1 MSDNKKLT
9 GETVNGFI
17 NDLRI
22 EKSKNL
28 LIKTDQPISEISAS
42 VGYDDYDYFIR
53 LLSGFL
59 TPLSF
64 TEKKF
69 NWFPLGDS
77 PTVAQAL
84 SLLSLFPKIS

>member
-1 MSDNKKLT
+1 M
-9 GETVNGFI
+9 
-17 NDLRI
+17 RI

-42 VGYDDYDYFIR
+42 VGYDDYNNIIKNIKRVSY
-53 LLSGFL
+53 
-59 TPLSF
+59 TPLVHR
-64 TEKKF
+64 KKF

-84 SLLSLFPKIS
+84 SLLSLFPKVS